1 MAHKFGLSVFAV
13 AAALGAGPALAVD
26 ECPPLKIMASV
37 DMVPGKHG
45 RVLVPMNVAGRQ
57 VYFVLATAV
66 PMTSINSGLADE
78 LGLPREHSPINFVDL
93 SGGVSDTLATV
104 PTFGIGR
111 LKAESVRL
119 LVTDSHGGNPAPG
132 AIAPS
137 GALGADFLRAYDV
150 DLDFGANKLNL
161 ISRDHCAGNVVYW
174 KSERLAKLPM
184 LVMDNDKITFTMN
197 LDGHELQAVLNT
209 AVPMSTI
216 NMRTAKNLY
225 DVDNDS
231 AGNSME
237 GKLGDGTSLYSHAFK
252 TLSVEGLVISNP
264 RIVLM
269 PNRAEEAIEN
279 MRHGRRG
286 PLLKPA
292 SQQQPEF
299 VLGMAELRHLHV
311 YIDYHNQAIYFSPV
325 TKGGDFPTATAVP

>member
-1 MAHKFGLSVFAV
+1 
-13 AAALGAGPALAVD
+13 
-26 ECPPLKIMASV
+26 
-37 DMVPGKHG
+37 MVPGKNG

-78 LGLPREHSPINFVDL
+78 LGLPREHSSIKFVGL
-93 SGGVSDTLATV
+93 SGEVSDTLATL

-119 LVTDSHGGNPAPG
+119 LVMDSHGSNPAPG
-132 AIAPS
+132 VVAPS

-197 LDGHELQAVLNT
+197 LDGHDLQTVLNT

-216 NMRTAKNLY
+216 NMRIAKDLY

-231 AGNSME
+231 AGNNME
-237 GKLGDGTSLYSHAFK
+237 GKLGDGTSLYSHVFK
-252 TLSVEGLVISNP
+252 TLSVEGLAIGNP

-269 PNRAEEAIEN
+269 PNRAEEAIDN
-279 MRHGRRG
+279 MRHGWRG

-292 SQQQPEF
+292 GQQQPEF

-311 YIDYHNQAIYFSPV
+311 YIDYHNQTIYFSPAV
-325 TKGGDFPTATAVP
+325 KGGDFPTAASAPNAAP